1 MKTIFRRLIWIL
13 IAEGAT
19 VALLDQLV
27 KSWVRREIDL
37 DDLPVEVIPG
47 FFHLVHYTN
56 TGMAGGLLREYPK
69 ILTGLGLA
77 ALVAIPVLFWLE
89 CRRDPRL
96 AVTVWGLGLILGGAL
111 GNVIDRLRI
120 GHVTDFLLFSIGS
133 YQWPAFNLADSG
145 ITVGTVLVLWM
156 AWRQA
161 PGEEPAPSASEPPP
175 EANRAGKAP

>member
-1 MKTIFRRLIWIL
+1 MKTLFRRLIWIL
-13 IAEGAT
+13 IAEGAA

-27 KSWVRREIDL
+27 KGWVRREIDPE
-37 DDLPVEVIPG
+37 LPVEVISG
-47 FFHLVHYTN
+47 FFHLVHWTN
-56 TGMAGGLLREYPK
+56 TGIAFGLLREHPE

-96 AVTVWGLGLILGGAL
+96 AVTVWGLGMILGGAL

-133 YQWPAFNLADSG
+133 YRWPAFNLADSA
-145 ITVGTVLVLWM
+145 ITVGTVLVLWT

-161 PGEEPAPSASEPPP
+161 PGEDPAPSAPEPSP
-175 EANRAGKAP
+175 EATRAGKAS